1 MGKGQV
7 CAIKEMQAVSVK
19 DQLMAA
25 QEIEFLR
32 QFRHPNILE
41 LEDAFVIDL
50 PGHHMLHTIRLVTKP
65 WAHVSLHHFIQDLT
79 NSSGSSTMCPWFKPQ
94 EIEPWPS
101 IVRQCLSGL
110 VYLHSQQPN
119 PIRHKDIK
127 PHNILLYAEVQ
138 SSGKLEVRPII
149 IDFGV
154 SKEHIDGATTANT
167 GTYEYKA
174 PEQIKNRE
182 PTLASDVFSLG
193 CCFALIESILRPWPT
208 LLDVYD
214 AAMGTESC
222 QFANNLDLANG
233 ILQDHQG
240 LAGPVSSGLG
250 FFSSKFR
257 VLVLNMLKERPLSR
271 PSATGALDAIR
282 NIEQNLARF
291 LDTPTLEL
299 CITLRGTAT
308 ILVEVDLSRLKTN
321 GSLMQELNRR
331 YRYAARH
338 SHWRLAV
345 PFYRIAG
352 LDYVEF
358 VIQDFDCPTVR
369 VAPLQDSKSHASIY
383 SSQPGAL
390 MPSASRLAHLIW
402 VFASDS
408 STGKHQNLYHETDVC
423 DRIPKKFGQSSMNQ
437 LRDLRTPVTGWGLEV
452 REKLD
457 QRLIYRLIFTLIF
470 IGIVVSGYTELDFRS
485 IMSTQKRPV
494 LETAF
499 WYLETGCVGQRK
511 IVTLEAAG
519 FSDPRVWWNETECDR
534 QKIEA
539 IKLGRFRPVIEY
551 MRKTSATNYGL
562 IKARG
567 SCADFQA
574 LSSLSDWI
582 VRCAKEREENSDES
596 SVYFSGGILA

>member
-1 MGKGQV
+1 MTLSEDLRSAGVTTYNAVKDVPYVRDDSWGSFKGSYGTVYRATAKRLVGKGQV
-7 CAIKEMQAVSVK
+7 YAIKEMQTVSMK

-25 QEIEFLR
+25 QEIRFLR

-94 EIEPWPS
+94 ELEPWPS

-149 IDFGV
+149 IDFGI

-193 CCFALIESILRPWPT
+193 CCFALMESILRPWPT

-222 QFANNLDLANG
+222 QFANNLDLVNK
-233 ILQDHQG
+233 ILQDHMRS
-240 LAGPVSSGLG
+240 AGPVSSGLG

-257 VLVLNMLKERPLSR
+257 GLVLNLLEERPLSR
-271 PSATGALDAIR
+271 PSASGALDAIR
-282 NIEQNLARF
+282 KIEHNLARF

-299 CITLRGTAT
+299 CITLRGKAT
-308 ILVEVDLSRLKTN
+308 ILIEVDLSRLKTR
-321 GSLMQELNRR
+321 GSLLQELNRR
-331 YRYAARH
+331 YRDAARR
-338 SHWRLAV
+338 SHWRFAM
-345 PFYRIAG
+345 PFYRISVLG
-352 LDYVEF
+352 NVQF
-358 VIQDFDCPTVR
+358 VIQDFDCPIVR
-369 VAPLQDSKSHASIY
+369 VASPRGLNSHASCY
-383 SSQPGAL
+383 STQPEAFL
-390 MPSASRLAHLIW
+390 PSVVHLAHLIW
-402 VFASDS
+402 GFASDS
-408 STGKHQNLYHETDVC
+408 RTDKHQNLYLETDMC
-423 DRIPKKFGQSSMNQ
+423 ELIPKKFGQSSMNQ
-437 LRDLRTPVTGWGLEV
+437 LRDLRTPVTGLGLGV
-452 REKLD
+452 REDLD

-470 IGIVVSGYTELDFRS
+470 IGSV
-485 IMSTQKRPV
+485 
-494 LETAF
+494 
-499 WYLETGCVGQRK
+499 
-511 IVTLEAAG
+511 
-519 FSDPRVWWNETECDR
+519 
-534 QKIEA
+534 
-539 IKLGRFRPVIEY
+539 
-551 MRKTSATNYGL
+551 
-562 IKARG
+562 
-567 SCADFQA
+567 A
-574 LSSLSDWI
+574 LSYTDLSMLL
-582 VRCAKEREENSDES
+582 
-596 SVYFSGGILA
+596 LATDAVLMLSWTVQYTQRVGNLGMYRS